1 MFCPICKSEYRQGIT
16 LCPDCNVA
24 LVSQLPRVPG
34 ESDPDPFCKFWQ
46 GDDPRFHAE
55 LCALLEEAGIPY
67 KTVRRE
73 DHLFNLARK
82 DALQIGVPYSLYEKA
97 EAAVNE
103 ALGPEATI
111 PASSG
116 MLEAPDVEGP
126 EPLSKFQQTVS
137 TRGLFAA
144 IAEKLAEPGPPREQ
158 PSDWDPSAWNPSDA
172 TVEIW
177 AGSDPALAELLSSSL
192 RENRI
197 HSSTEELRGRYLL
210 YVLPEDEPRA
220 REILREI
227 SEASPPA

>member
-1 MFCPICKSEYRQGIT
+1 MFCPVCKAEYRQGVT

-24 LVSQLPRVPG
+24 LVPELPRLPG
-34 ESDPDPFCKFWQ
+34 ESDEDPFCRFWQ

-55 LCALLEEAGIPY
+55 LCALLDEAGIPY

-73 DHLFNLARK
+73 DHLFNLARQ

-97 EAAVNE
+97 EAAVRE
-103 ALGPEATI
+103 AFESDTILPAPSGAQEATD
-111 PASSG
+111 A
-116 MLEAPDVEGP
+116 EEP
-126 EPLSKFQQTVS
+126 EQPNKFTQTAS

-144 IAEKLAEPGPPREQ
+144 IAEKLAEPSPPRGGR
-158 PSDWDPSAWNPSDA
+158 SDWDPSAWNPSDA

-177 AGSDPALAELLSSSL
+177 TGADPALAALLASSL
-192 RENRI
+192 RENQI
-197 HSSTEELRGRYLL
+197 HSSTQELHGRYLL
-210 YVLPEDEPRA
+210 YVLPADEARA